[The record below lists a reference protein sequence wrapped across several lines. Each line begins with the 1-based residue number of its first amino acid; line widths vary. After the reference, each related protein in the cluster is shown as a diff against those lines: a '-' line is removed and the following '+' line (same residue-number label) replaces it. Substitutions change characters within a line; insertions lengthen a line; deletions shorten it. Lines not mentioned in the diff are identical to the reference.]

1 MAKVKAVPDEY
12 PQVIPYLSIDGAGKA
27 IDFYKTVFGATE
39 TVRMDGPGGKIM
51 HAEITIGKGLVML
64 ADTFPDMGGKSPKQI
79 GGSPVTI
86 MVYVEDVDACFQR
99 ALDGGATAERKVE
112 DQFYGDRAGSF
123 IDPFGHIW
131 HVATHVE
138 DVSEEEMARRAQQAM
153 GAG

>member
-1 MAKVKAVPDEY
+1 MAVKPIPDGY
-12 PQVIPYLSIDGAGKA
+12 PRVMPYLSIDGATEA
-27 IDFYKTVFGATE
+27 IEFYKKVFGAQE
-39 TVRMDGPGGKIM
+39 QVRMDAPGGKIG
-51 HAEITIGKGLVML
+51 HAELGIGDSKVML

-86 MVYVEDVDACFQR
+86 MVYVEDVDACYQR

-123 IDPFGHIW
+123 VDPFGHIW

-138 DVSEEEMARRAQQAM
+138 DVPEDEMARRAQQMM
-153 GAG
+153 GGG